1 MGGFADM
8 FSTVGGFT
16 TGTPGGFMNV
26 LGPGGMGLTGSTQS
40 GSTQVQLDPT
50 TQALN
55 TLRLN
60 NLLNMGGSVGGF
72 ENLIPQVMQSSQFS
86 GDTTSLIN
94 NAMNLSAVP
103 GMQPGDWFNQALGS
117 IDPTQ
122 QINRL
127 NSLTNANSGNLS
139 ITLQSELGQGGG
151 MLNATL
157 GQNLGALQNLQPQ
170 LLGAGNDY
178 FHQILGPQIQNQNSL
193 MGLGRSGANEEAQ
206 AKGAASISLPIAQ
219 LMAQL
224 TQQAYGQYGSGLQSL
239 YNNAYSGYN
248 QGAQS
253 LMGQNQQAQSSLG
266 SQYLQN
272 IYGINQAYP
281 GVSTGLQGAD
291 LQRSLL
297 GVNASDLQRQA
308 TAGTLQNLLQGYVS
322 GMNATPYQ
330 PTQSTKTTGTG
341 DTGILTSV
349 LGGGGGAGIG
359 AAAGKMMM
367 A

>member
-1 MGGFADM
+1 MGGSGGLFGGGIAGGIT
-8 FSTVGGFT
+8 SGNVGDILGQEGF
-16 TGTPGGFMNV
+16 
-26 LGPGGMGLTGSTQS
+26 GLTGTKNNQT
-40 GSTQVQLDPT
+40 TQVQLDPT

-55 TLRLN
+55 TLRYG
-60 NLLNMGGSVGGF
+60 NLLNMGGAVGGF
-72 ENLIPQVMQSSQFS
+72 ENLIPQYMQSSQFS

-94 NAMNLSAVP
+94 NAINLSAVP

-117 IDPTQ
+117 IDPTG
-122 QINRL
+122 QIDRL
-127 NSLTNANSGNLS
+127 NSLTNANSQNLS
-139 ITLQSELGQGGG
+139 NTLQSELGQGGG

-253 LMGQNQQAQSSLG
+253 LMGQNQQAQAGLG
-266 SQYLQN
+266 SQYLSN

-281 GVSTGLQGAD
+281 GVSTELQNAALSRGLQ
-291 LQRSLL
+291 

-308 TAGTLQNLLQGYVS
+308 TSGTLQNLLQGFIS
-322 GMNATPYQ
+322 GMNATPYTPG
-330 PTQSTKTTGTG
+330 PTQKTSGTG
-341 DTGILTSV
+341 NTGIVTSY
-349 LGGGGGAGIG
+349 LGGSSGGGT
-359 AAAGKMMM
+359 AAALAG
-367 A
+367 

>member
-86 GDTTSLIN
+86 GDTTALIN

-139 ITLQSELGQGGG
+139 GTLQSELGQGGG

-206 AKGAASISLPIAQ
+206 AKGAASILLPIAQ

-224 TQQAYGQYGSGLQSL
+224 TQQAYGQYGQGVQNL
-239 YNNAYSGYN
+239 YGQY
-248 QGAQS
+248 
-253 LMGQNQQAQSSLG
+253 MGGQQQLG
-266 SQYLQN
+266 QQQLQN
-272 IYGINQAYP
+272 VYGI
-281 GVSTGLQGAD
+281 
-291 LQRSLL
+291 
-297 GVNASDLQRQA
+297 
-308 TAGTLQNLLQGYVS
+308 
-322 GMNATPYQ
+322 
-330 PTQSTKTTGTG
+330 
-341 DTGILTSV
+341 
-349 LGGGGGAGIG
+349 
-359 AAAGKMMM
+359 
-367 A
+367 

>member
-1 MGGFADM
+1 MMGGL
-8 FSTVGGFT
+8 GGVF
-16 TGTPGGFMNV
+16 GQVAGGNAGDV
-26 LGPGGMGLTGSTQS
+26 LGQEGLGLTGTKNNQT
-40 GSTQVQLDPT
+40 TQVQLDPT

-55 TLRLN
+55 TLRYG
-60 NLLNMGGSVGGF
+60 NLLNMGGAVGGF

-86 GDTTSLIN
+86 GDTTALIN

-139 ITLQSELGQGGG
+139 NTLQSELGQGGG

-224 TQQAYGQYGSGLQSL
+224 
-239 YNNAYSGYN
+239 
-248 QGAQS
+248 
-253 LMGQNQQAQSSLG
+253 NQQAQAGLG
-266 SQYLQN
+266 SQYLSN

-281 GVSTGLQGAD
+281 GVSTELQNAALSRGLQ
-291 LQRSLL
+291 

-308 TAGTLQNLLQGYVS
+308 TSGTLQNLLQGFIS
-322 GMNATPYQ
+322 GMNATPYTPG
-330 PTQSTKTTGTG
+330 PTQKTSGTG
-341 DTGILTSV
+341 NTGIVTSY
-349 LGGGGGAGIG
+349 LGGSSGGGT
-359 AAAGKMMM
+359 AAALAG
-367 A
+367 